1 MYISE
6 ALQNILENKRNII
19 VFMLFLIISFSCI
32 TITDSLIYSTSKKA
46 EQELSLNGYNVITV
60 EFDEKVSEK
69 KIDELFHNAGYSISK
84 SKKSVFTVGVTPYS
98 DDMKMV
104 IGSDK
109 IKLSARGI
117 KISGPFENNVILYY
131 DNPYYSNAE
140 VFFLDGLPFRS
151 IGKIKKKKTEFLD
164 SLGLSSFSD
173 NVNYII
179 PLETIFRLTLDD
191 SIDIIDLI
199 KNDDITINDIEYIKN
214 LLFEK
219 NITKFSI
226 HSVLDAKLAVNK
238 VLERFSLLTNS
249 IYTLLTVM
257 MIIIIIMV
265 CRKTFQSR
273 STEFAL
279 KLIHGVDK
287 AVIIRTVIVE
297 LMIIT
302 FIGLFSS
309 ILLTIFMSYVLS
321 LYLGIVLLFRFEM
334 IFLSFLLVMFAS
346 YISGVYTGIGFFKE
360 NPV

>member
-1 MYISE
+1 
-6 ALQNILENKRNII
+6 
-19 VFMLFLIISFSCI
+19 
-32 TITDSLIYSTSKKA
+32 
-46 EQELSLNGYNVITV
+46 
-60 EFDEKVSEK
+60 
-69 KIDELFHNAGYSISK
+69 
-84 SKKSVFTVGVTPYS
+84 
-98 DDMKMV
+98 
-104 IGSDK
+104 
-109 IKLSARGI
+109 
-117 KISGPFENNVILYY
+117 
-131 DNPYYSNAE
+131 
-140 VFFLDGLPFRS
+140 
-151 IGKIKKKKTEFLD
+151 
-164 SLGLSSFSD
+164 
-173 NVNYII
+173 
-179 PLETIFRLTLDD
+179 
-191 SIDIIDLI
+191 
-199 KNDDITINDIEYIKN
+199 
-214 LLFEK
+214 
-219 NITKFSI
+219 ITKFSI

-360 NPV
+360 NPVNLIKNRMQ